1 MPVFDAGG
9 RVCMA
14 VNIFRDVT
22 ERRRAEEER
31 ARLASIVESSDD
43 AILSKTLDGTITTWN
58 KGAERTYGYSAEEA
72 VGRSISMLVPPDR
85 PDEIPRILEGLRR
98 GEKIEHFETVRV
110 TKDSRRIDISLTVS
124 PIRNSSGDIVG
135 ASTIARDITERKRS
149 EDALREMRKVERHR
163 LARDLHDGVLQD
175 LSYTTAAMDLIL
187 LDFEGTSQ
195 EGELQRVIDAVRRAA
210 QGLRDVVNDL
220 RVEEE
225 QQNRPLPE
233 LVESLVQRNRTMARG
248 CEISLKIEER
258 FPPAP
263 LGMVGTE
270 MLRIIQEAL
279 TNARRHS
286 GARNVTV
293 SLRVE
298 EGELVAEV
306 SDNGQGFGAGTVPGV
321 GLESMRERA
330 AVLGSRLEINSEV
343 GRGTRVSLRVPMSQ
357 EG

>member
-1 MPVFDAGG
+1 MERFEVFDEEGRSFPLEKLPGRRALQGAEGAEEVLRFRVIETGEERWSLVRAMPVFDAGG

-110 TKDSRRIDISLTVS
+110 TKDGRRIDISLTVS
-124 PIRNSSGDIVG
+124 PIRNSSGGIVG

-187 LDFEGTSQ
+187 LNFEGTSQ
-195 EGELQRVIDAVRRAA
+195 GRRASKSDRRSPA
-210 QGLRDVVNDL
+210 CRSGITRCGQ
-220 RVEEE
+220 
-225 QQNRPLPE
+225 RP
-233 LVESLVQRNRTMARG
+233 
-248 CEISLKIEER
+248 
-258 FPPAP
+258 
-263 LGMVGTE
+263 
-270 MLRIIQEAL
+270 
-279 TNARRHS
+279 ARRG
-286 GARNVTV
+286 GAESTV
-293 SLRVE
+293 AR
-298 EGELVAEV
+298 
-306 SDNGQGFGAGTVPGV
+306 AG
-321 GLESMRERA
+321 
-330 AVLGSRLEINSEV
+330 
-343 GRGTRVSLRVPMSQ
+343 
-357 EG
+357 